1 MNYTRLLRILL
12 PLLRLNMIEFSIRG
26 IKISIHFSFF
36 AAAALLMLCR
46 ESDYAICGL
55 YACLLHETGHLVA
68 MYVLNQP
75 IKRLVF
81 YGAGIKIVQ
90 PPMSIKL
97 RMRDELLILS
107 AGCAANFII
116 AAVSFI
122 LNNEVFAAVNMLI
135 GIFNLLPLIFLDGG
149 KIILTLLYYYLDSEN
164 GLKAE
169 KYLKAADIIIIPL
182 VLIIFKALGLGNFTL
197 YVTLI
202 YLLFTAIIL

>member
-1 MNYTRLLRILL
+1 MNYMKQLRILL
-12 PLLRLNMIEFSIRG
+12 PLLLRNMIEFSVRG
-26 IKISIHFSFF
+26 VKVRVHFSFF

-46 ESDYAICGL
+46 ESDYAVYGL

-68 MYVLNQP
+68 MSILRHPVKKL
-75 IKRLVF
+75 IF

-90 PPMSIKL
+90 PSMSTRL
-97 RMRDELLILS
+97 GWRDELLILS
-107 AGCAANFII
+107 AGCSVNFVLC
-116 AAVSFI
+116 AVSVI
-122 LNNEVFAAVNMLI
+122 LNNEVFAAVNLLI
-135 GIFNLLPLIFLDGG
+135 GIFNLLPLNFLDGG
-149 KIILTLLYYYLDSEN
+149 KIILLILYHYLDTAK

-182 VLIIFKALGLGNFTL
+182 VLICFKAFGLGNFTL